1 MMSWLKRESQ
11 YKNYFY
17 NHTKQGL
24 CLQCSRTT
32 TIKSANKLPHERVN
46 FHLTGRNKN
55 YPW

>member
-11 YKNYFY
+11 NKNYFY

-55 YPW
+55 